1 MPDCI
6 VIGGGL
12 AGMSAALALASA
24 GYQVELWESRPFL
37 GGRATSFPYIAANGE
52 QELIDNCQHILLRC
66 CVNLLDFYRR
76 LGAQNEIRFYREFT
90 FLEPGGRRSR
100 MASGV
105 LPAPGHFAGSFLT
118 LRFLSLADKLA
129 VARGLLALL
138 RERNHRTDLDDL
150 TMADWL
156 AGHGQTPNAVNRFW
170 RPILVSAVNEEL
182 ERMAAR
188 YGFQVFWLGFLARR
202 DAYEMGVPN
211 VRLGELYAERRW
223 ERFANVTLRLRAPVE
238 RVVTDGRR
246 VRAVIARG
254 VEHRADFYISAVP
267 FERFTALG
275 VGLPLECSA
284 FQHSPITSIHLWFDR
299 SVTALPHAA
308 LLDRTIQWFFNK
320 RDGRYLQLVVSAS
333 RALAAQPREEI
344 IRMALAE
351 LSEFLPGVRG
361 ARLEKAH
368 VVKEMRATFSAAPGL
383 ESRRP
388 RAETALE
395 NFFLAGDWTAT
406 GWPSTMEGAV
416 RSGYRAAE
424 AVTLAAGAARR
435 FVLPDIA

>member
-12 AGMSAALALASA
+12 AGMSATLALASA
-24 GYQVELWESRPFL
+24 GYQVELLEARPFL
-37 GGRATSFPYIAANGE
+37 GGRAASFPYTAVNGE
-52 QELIDNCQHILLRC
+52 PELIDNCQHILLRC

-76 LGAQNEIRFYREFT
+76 LGIHSEIRFFREFT
-90 FLEPGGRRSR
+90 FLEPGGRHSR
-100 MASGV
+100 MSAGL

-118 LRFLSLADKLA
+118 LRFLSLVDKVS
-129 VARGLLALL
+129 VAQGLLGIL
-138 RERNHRTDLDDL
+138 RERNQRTDLDDL

-156 AGHGQTPNAVNRFW
+156 ARHGQTPNAIKRFW
-170 RPILVSAVNEEL
+170 RPILVSAINEEL

-211 VRLGELYAERRW
+211 VRLGELYAEQRW
-223 ERFANVTLRLRAPVE
+223 ARFANVTLRLRAPVE
-238 RVVTDGRR
+238 RVVTQGRR
-246 VRAVIARG
+246 VRAVISGGMER
-254 VEHRADFYISAVP
+254 RADFYISAVP
-267 FERFTALG
+267 FEKAAALG
-275 VGLPLECSA
+275 VELPVQWSA
-284 FQHSPITSIHLWFDR
+284 FRHSPITGIHLWFDR
-299 SVTALPHAA
+299 PVTALPHAA

-320 RDGRYLQLVVSAS
+320 REGRYLQLVVSAS
-333 RALAAQPREEI
+333 RTLAALPRGEV

-351 LSEFLPGVRG
+351 LSEFLPGVSE
-361 ARLEKAH
+361 ARLENAH
-368 VVKEMRATFSAAPGL
+368 VIKEMRATFSAAPGL

-388 RAETALE
+388 RAETPLE

-424 AVTLAAGAARR
+424 AVTRAAGEPRG